1 MAKYA
6 TKAKENIFTQARYNA
21 AKFNDRLNSREG
33 ASEELG
39 IDRSRLARIELGSK
53 NPFPDEV
60 LMMSDIYNAP
70 ELKAHFC
77 KYMCPLG
84 KDFPEVES
92 EDLDRISVKA
102 LSSFR
107 KISKAKDLLLDI
119 TEDGI
124 ITDEEKGDL
133 EIIPYWCLPDEYP
146 FKYQIERIVPMY
158 PFGQDKTKY
167 DRLINVLALYRLTL
181 GQPRQEEMIAILQ
194 REDLSKEQME
204 ELFFDLSPY
213 SRNKKKQTLQ
223 W

>member
-107 KISKAKDLLLDI
+107 KISKANLRYYNNIKAQLRKEHPKMKQETIVRRARDKALKYAEKQHRYRASCLSEKTRMTILL
-119 TEDGI
+119 
-124 ITDEEKGDL
+124 
-133 EIIPYWCLPDEYP
+133 
-146 FKYQIERIVPMY
+146 
-158 PFGQDKTKY
+158 
-167 DRLINVLALYRLTL
+167 
-181 GQPRQEEMIAILQ
+181 
-194 REDLSKEQME
+194 
-204 ELFFDLSPY
+204 
-213 SRNKKKQTLQ
+213 
-223 W
+223 

>member
-107 KISKAKDLLLDI
+107 KISKA
-119 TEDGI
+119 
-124 ITDEEKGDL
+124 
-133 EIIPYWCLPDEYP
+133 
-146 FKYQIERIVPMY
+146 
-158 PFGQDKTKY
+158 
-167 DRLINVLALYRLTL
+167 RL
-181 GQPRQEEMIAILQ
+181 
-194 REDLSKEQME
+194 
-204 ELFFDLSPY
+204 
-213 SRNKKKQTLQ
+213 
-223 W
+223 

>member
-1 MAKYA
+1 
-6 TKAKENIFTQARYNA
+6 
-21 AKFNDRLNSREG
+21 
-33 ASEELG
+33 
-39 IDRSRLARIELGSK
+39 
-53 NPFPDEV
+53 
-60 LMMSDIYNAP
+60 MMSDIYNAP

-133 EIIPYWCLPDEYP
+133 EIIIKTLDEVT
-146 FKYQIERIVPMY
+146 QI
-158 PFGQDKTKY
+158 T
-167 DRLINVLALYRLTL
+167 N
-181 GQPRQEEMIAILQ
+181 
-194 REDLSKEQME
+194 
-204 ELFFDLSPY
+204 ELKIWAEKNI
-213 SRNKKKQTLQ
+213 R
-223 W
+223 

>member
-84 KDFPEVES
+84 KDFPEVKS
-92 EDLDRISVKA
+92 EGLDRISIKA

-107 KISKAKDLLLDI
+107 KISAAKELLLDI

-124 ITDEEKGDL
+124 ITEDEKKDLNEVINTLDEVSRIAQSLKIWAEKNL
-133 EIIPYWCLPDEYP
+133 EVPESGNEWSDE
-146 FKYQIERIVPMY
+146 
-158 PFGQDKTKY
+158 D
-167 DRLINVLALYRLTL
+167 
-181 GQPRQEEMIAILQ
+181 
-194 REDLSKEQME
+194 
-204 ELFFDLSPY
+204 
-213 SRNKKKQTLQ
+213 
-223 W
+223 

>member
-119 TEDGI
+119 TEDGM
-124 ITDEEKGDL
+124 ITE
-133 EIIPYWCLPDEYP
+133 
-146 FKYQIERIVPMY
+146 
-158 PFGQDKTKY
+158 
-167 DRLINVLALYRLTL
+167 
-181 GQPRQEEMIAILQ
+181 EEMVMGLRAQCSQTNIVADMVPAILMAHYTVPGCN
-194 REDLSKEQME
+194 ME
-204 ELFFDLSPY
+204 SGQTSFF
-213 SRNKKKQTLQ
+213 
-223 W
+223 

>member
-119 TEDGI
+119 TEDGM
-124 ITDEEKGDL
+124 ITEEEKGDL
-133 EIIPYWCLPDEYP
+133 ETITAAGIQLGMLFIDEPPFLDDDGTQAYVDSLEAIRQRYPDVKVMAITHDDAMKRRAE
-146 FKYQIERIVPMY
+146 
-158 PFGQDKTKY
+158 G
-167 DRLINVLALYRLTL
+167 LYK
-181 GQPRQEEMIAILQ
+181 M
-194 REDLSKEQME
+194 S
-204 ELFFDLSPY
+204 
-213 SRNKKKQTLQ
+213 QTRC

>member
-107 KISKAKDLLLDI
+107 KISKARRYVNAHIAKKLELWTEKTSVCGI
-119 TEDGI
+119 T
-124 ITDEEKGDL
+124 
-133 EIIPYWCLPDEYP
+133 
-146 FKYQIERIVPMY
+146 R
-158 PFGQDKTKY
+158 
-167 DRLINVLALYRLTL
+167 
-181 GQPRQEEMIAILQ
+181 
-194 REDLSKEQME
+194 KE
-204 ELFFDLSPY
+204 SVR
-213 SRNKKKQTLQ
+213 SAVAG
-223 W
+223 